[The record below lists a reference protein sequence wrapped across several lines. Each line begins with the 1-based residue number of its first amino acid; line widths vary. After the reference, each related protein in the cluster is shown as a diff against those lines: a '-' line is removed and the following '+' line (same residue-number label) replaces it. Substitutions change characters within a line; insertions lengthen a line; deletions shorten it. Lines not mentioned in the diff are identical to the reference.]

1 MVYLYTTTRLRLH
14 FEQCIIHIAIYRW
27 ALVLCYLVSAY
38 ESLLLTNYFVKDCAL
53 GNAEKKRSFSRT
65 YTVIWDSQ
73 VTVSSYI

>member
-1 MVYLYTTTRLRLH
+1 MVYLYTITRLRLH

-53 GNAEKKRSFSRT
+53 GNAEKNVLFLVLT
-65 YTVIWDSQ
+65 Q
-73 VTVSSYI
+73 